1 MHMQPMALIQPNV
14 TPRYLP
20 GMSHRQDPPREI
32 PKALLLLA
40 FFKILPNF
48 ILVEKILEQNC
59 KSSVCNYDISNVVI
73 VNFRVPVVF

>member
-20 GMSHRQDPPREI
+20 GMSHRQDPPRET
-32 PKALLLLA
+32 PKALLLLT

-48 ILVEKILEQNC
+48 ILVR
-59 KSSVCNYDISNVVI
+59 KSWDEIDRVLSVII
-73 VNFRVPVVF
+73 TFLKFTL